1 MITKPRPSSSPF
13 FVHSA
18 PLAETSRESAP
29 DRHDGAAPHHGK
41 SAPHH
46 GDPESEPGPC
56 RSLRAAG
63 KSIVV
68 AREPEPGRSSG
79 SRACAVSIPQP
90 SGWSGPAAL
99 RRPASLQLAWSLPVC
114 LQLARSLPACRFGSP
129 ILQQLACAHCQQELL
144 THGAARENAS
154 RVGNP
159 LAIAAEAVRSN
170 RQAHQINS

>member
-129 ILQQLACAHCQQELL
+129 ILQQLACAQPCVLL
-144 THGAARENAS
+144 THGAARGNAS

-159 LAIAAEAVRSN
+159 PAIAAEAVRSN
-170 RQAHQINS
+170 QQAHQINS